1 MSIKTTQHISRQRA
15 IEVLIGEICLAS
27 DTLLEE
33 LLDALADSGESKTFS
48 IYDNFM
54 IVPKTEEKD

>member
-1 MSIKTTQHISRQRA
+1 MSIKTTQRISRQRA
-15 IEVLIGEICLAS
+15 IEVLIGEIYLAS

-33 LLDALADSGESKTFS
+33 LLDALADSGESTTFS